1 MIVALDIVLFVI
13 LIVTAVLALRSRDLL
28 TAVVLL
34 TAYSLFA
41 SLLFTGLLALD
52 VGLVEAA
59 LGAGLTGIIFLV
71 ALLATTS
78 SAAATDDRRRRL
90 VMLPMIVGF
99 VGLMLFA
106 SGGLPDRGDPDAP
119 TRTGVS
125 QTYLA
130 DSLTDTD
137 TENVVTSLLAD
148 YRSLDTLGETLVIL
162 TAALGTALVL
172 RRRPDRP
179 DTDVEHDPGD
189 EAHGDARH
197 GTSPMA
203 GPPAAGGDA
212 SAGDDPDGEVRP

>member
-1 MIVALDIVLFVI
+1 MIVLLDIVIFVLMI
-13 LIVTAVLALRSRDLL
+13 GTAVLALRSRDLL

-59 LGAGLTGIIFLV
+59 LGAGLTGVLFLA
-71 ALLATTS
+71 ALLSTS
-78 SAAATDDRRRRL
+78 SSGEATDDRRRRL
-90 VMLPMIVGF
+90 VMLPLIGGF
-99 VGLMLFA
+99 TALMVFA
-106 SGGLPDRGDPDAP
+106 SSGLPDRADPDAP

-125 QTYLA
+125 VTYLA
-130 DSLTDTD
+130 DSLDDTD

-172 RRRPDRP
+172 RRRPDQP
-179 DTDVEHDPGD
+179 DTDADQP
-189 EAHGDARH
+189 
-197 GTSPMA
+197 
-203 GPPAAGGDA
+203 
-212 SAGDDPDGEVRP
+212 SATDPDREEAP

>member
-1 MIVALDIVLFVI
+1 MIVALDIALFVI
-13 LIVTAVLALRSRDLL
+13 LIATAILALRSDDLL
-28 TAVVLL
+28 TSVVLL

-78 SAAATDDRRRRL
+78 SAEATDDHRRRW
-90 VMLPMIVGF
+90 VMLPMIAGF

-106 SGGLPDRGDPDAP
+106 SGGLPDRGDPNAP

-125 QTYLA
+125 VTYLA
-130 DSLTDTD
+130 NSLDDTD

-179 DTDVEHDPGD
+179 DTDAEQVPGVEQVPD
-189 EAHGDARH
+189 
-197 GTSPMA
+197 
-203 GPPAAGGDA
+203 
-212 SAGDDPDGEVRP
+212 DGEVER

>member
-1 MIVALDIVLFVI
+1 MIVLFDVIIFVI
-13 LIVTAVLALRSRDLL
+13 LIVAAILALRSHDLL

-59 LGAGLTGIIFLV
+59 LGAGLTGVLFLA
-71 ALLATTS
+71 ALLVTTN

-90 VMLPMIVGF
+90 VMLPLIGGF

-106 SGGLPDRGDPDAP
+106 SGGLPDRADPDAP

-125 QTYLA
+125 VTYLS
-130 DSLTDTD
+130 DSLADTD

-179 DTDVEHDPGD
+179 DTDADQPT
-189 EAHGDARH
+189 
-197 GTSPMA
+197 GTSEPE
-203 GPPAAGGDA
+203 GSP
-212 SAGDDPDGEVRP
+212 

>member
-1 MIVALDIVLFVI
+1 MIVLLDVIIFVI
-13 LIVTAVLALRSRDLL
+13 LIATAILALRSHDLL
-28 TAVVLL
+28 TSVVLL

-41 SLLFTGLLALD
+41 SLLFTGLMALD

-59 LGAGLTGIIFLV
+59 LGAGLTGILFLA
-71 ALLATTS
+71 ALMVTTN
-78 SAAATDDRRRRL
+78 SAASTDDRRRQL
-90 VMLPMIVGF
+90 VMLPLIGGF

-106 SGGLPDRGDPDAP
+106 SGGLPNRADPDAP

-125 QTYLA
+125 VTYLS
-130 DSLTDTD
+130 DSLDDTD

-179 DTDVEHDPGD
+179 DTTADQPS
-189 EAHGDARH
+189 
-197 GTSPMA
+197 GTS
-203 GPPAAGGDA
+203 DQEEA
-212 SAGDDPDGEVRP
+212 S

>member
-1 MIVALDIVLFVI
+1 VIVALDITLFVI
-13 LIVTAVLALRSRDLL
+13 LIATAILALRSHDLL
-28 TAVVLL
+28 TSVVLL

-41 SLLFTGLLALD
+41 SLLFTGLLAVD

-78 SAAATDDRRRRL
+78 SADATDDRRRRL
-90 VMLPMIVGF
+90 VMSPMIVGF
-99 VGLMLFA
+99 VGLMVFA

-125 QTYLA
+125 ATYLA
-130 DSLTDTD
+130 DSLTDAD

-179 DTDVEHDPGD
+179 DTDADQ
-189 EAHGDARH
+189 
-197 GTSPMA
+197 
-203 GPPAAGGDA
+203 PPADVPAPAAPGPGPGPEETGPA
-212 SAGDDPDGEVRP
+212 ETGEVGTDREVEP